1 MKRKDIDTVQVAG
14 TTGEE
19 VAMET
24 IFARIKDGD
33 ERAFER
39 VFRAFYRPLC
49 DYAVT
54 LLGSEEDAEDVVQD
68 LFTRV
73 WADRQ
78 EMEVQESVKSYLF
91 TAVRFGALNVLK
103 RRAVEQKHSASL
115 AEFIE
120 DLQRED
126 YSEEET
132 RRVERIKEVLQTL
145 PAQCRT
151 VFTMSCL
158 EGHGEHGEVARG
170 ESLPGYPGGSG
181 QGGEAGALFH
191 RPARDEAGEVSGEQG
206 GEAFHFKLKI
216 RLVKILLHFS

>member
-19 VAMET
+19 VAMEA

-78 EMEVQESVKSYLF
+78 GMEVQESVKSYLF

-158 EGHGEHGEVARG
+158 EGKKYSEIAGKLGITVNTVKSHVAKAYRDIRAAVDKG
-170 ESLPGYPGGSG
+170 VKPVLYFIALQGMRPG
-181 QGGEAGALFH
+181 
-191 RPARDEAGEVSGEQG
+191 
-206 GEAFHFKLKI
+206 K
-216 RLVKILLHFS
+216 

>member
-1 MKRKDIDTVQVAG
+1 MRIFGGMKRKDIDTVQVAG

-19 VAMET
+19 VAMEA

-78 EMEVQESVKSYLF
+78 GMEVQESVKSYLF
-91 TAVRFGALNVLK
+91 TAVRFRALNVLK
-103 RRAVEQKHSASL
+103 RRAVEQKHSAAL

-158 EGHGEHGEVARG
+158 EGKKYSEIAGKLGITVNTVKSHVAKAYRDIRAAVDKGVKPVLYFIALQGLRPGE
-170 ESLPGYPGGSG
+170 
-181 QGGEAGALFH
+181 
-191 RPARDEAGEVSGEQG
+191 
-206 GEAFHFKLKI
+206 
-216 RLVKILLHFS
+216 

>member
-14 TTGEE
+14 TTGGTE
-19 VAMET
+19 AMEA

-78 EMEVQESVKSYLF
+78 GMEVQESVKSYLF

-158 EGHGEHGEVARG
+158 EGKKYSEIAGKLGITVNTVKSHVAKAYRDIRAAVDKG
-170 ESLPGYPGGSG
+170 VKPVLYFIALQGMRPG
-181 QGGEAGALFH
+181 
-191 RPARDEAGEVSGEQG
+191 
-206 GEAFHFKLKI
+206 K
-216 RLVKILLHFS
+216 

>member
-54 LLGSEEDAEDVVQD
+54 MLGSEEDAEDVVQD

-78 EMEVQESVKSYLF
+78 GMEVQESVKSYLF

-120 DLQRED
+120 DLQRQD

-132 RRVERIKEVLQTL
+132 RRVESIKEVLQTL

-158 EGHGEHGEVARG
+158 EGKKYSEIAGKLGITVNTVKSHVAKAYRDIRAAVDKGVKPVLYFIALQGLRPGE
-170 ESLPGYPGGSG
+170 
-181 QGGEAGALFH
+181 
-191 RPARDEAGEVSGEQG
+191 
-206 GEAFHFKLKI
+206 
-216 RLVKILLHFS
+216 

>member
-78 EMEVQESVKSYLF
+78 GMEVQESVKSYLF

-120 DLQRED
+120 DLQRQD

-132 RRVERIKEVLQTL
+132 RRVESIKEVLQTL

-158 EGHGEHGEVARG
+158 EGKKYSEIAAKLGITVNTVKSHVAKAYRDIRAAVDKGVKPVLYFIALQGLRPGE
-170 ESLPGYPGGSG
+170 
-181 QGGEAGALFH
+181 
-191 RPARDEAGEVSGEQG
+191 
-206 GEAFHFKLKI
+206 
-216 RLVKILLHFS
+216 

>member
-19 VAMET
+19 VAMEA

-78 EMEVQESVKSYLF
+78 GMEVQESVKSYLF

-158 EGHGEHGEVARG
+158 EGKKYSEIAGKLGITVNTVKSHVAKAYRDIRAAVDKGVKPVLYFIALQGMRPGE
-170 ESLPGYPGGSG
+170 
-181 QGGEAGALFH
+181 
-191 RPARDEAGEVSGEQG
+191 
-206 GEAFHFKLKI
+206 
-216 RLVKILLHFS
+216 

>member
-1 MKRKDIDTVQVAG
+1 MRIFGGMKRKDIDTVQVAG
-14 TTGEE
+14 TTGGTE
-19 VAMET
+19 AMEA

-78 EMEVQESVKSYLF
+78 GMEVQESVKSYLF
-91 TAVRFGALNVLK
+91 TAVRFRALNVLK

-158 EGHGEHGEVARG
+158 EGKKYSEIAAKLGITVNTVKSHVAKAYRDIRAAVDKGVKPVLYFIALQGMRPGE
-170 ESLPGYPGGSG
+170 
-181 QGGEAGALFH
+181 
-191 RPARDEAGEVSGEQG
+191 
-206 GEAFHFKLKI
+206 
-216 RLVKILLHFS
+216 

>member
-1 MKRKDIDTVQVAG
+1 MRIFGGMKRKDIDTVQVAG

-19 VAMET
+19 VAMEA

-78 EMEVQESVKSYLF
+78 GMEVQESVKSYLF
-91 TAVRFGALNVLK
+91 TAVRFRALNVLK
-103 RRAVEQKHSASL
+103 RRAVEQKHSAAL

-158 EGHGEHGEVARG
+158 EGKKYSEIAAKLGITVNTVKSHVAKAYRDIRAAVDKGVKPVLYFIALQGLRPGE
-170 ESLPGYPGGSG
+170 
-181 QGGEAGALFH
+181 
-191 RPARDEAGEVSGEQG
+191 
-206 GEAFHFKLKI
+206 
-216 RLVKILLHFS
+216 